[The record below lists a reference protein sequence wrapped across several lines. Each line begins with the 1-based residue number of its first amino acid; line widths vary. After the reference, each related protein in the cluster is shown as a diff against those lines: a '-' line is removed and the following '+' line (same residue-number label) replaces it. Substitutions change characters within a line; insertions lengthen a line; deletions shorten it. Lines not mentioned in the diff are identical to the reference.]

1 MVVLDILV
9 ESELLEF
16 LKLGLF
22 IESSPLTE
30 LSLKV
35 KFVLT
40 LIPAP
45 RSLFCFIPKPKVFPL
60 VPKPAPAEISPVAFS
75 STSIS
80 TIFKFGLD
88 PSKILESTFS
98 KIPLARILFKDLLC
112 KISLKASPSSTNKE
126 FLITFSLVTEFPII
140 LIFST

>member
-1 MVVLDILV
+1 VLDILV

-45 RSLFCFIPKPKVFPL
+45 K
-60 VPKPAPAEISPVAFS
+60 
-75 STSIS
+75 
-80 TIFKFGLD
+80 
-88 PSKILESTFS
+88 
-98 KIPLARILFKDLLC
+98 
-112 KISLKASPSSTNKE
+112 
-126 FLITFSLVTEFPII
+126 
-140 LIFST
+140 

>member
-1 MVVLDILV
+1 M
-9 ESELLEF
+9 
-16 LKLGLF
+16 
-22 IESSPLTE
+22 
-30 LSLKV
+30 
-35 KFVLT
+35 
-40 LIPAP
+40 
-45 RSLFCFIPKPKVFPL
+45 PKPKVLPL

-88 PSKILESTFS
+88 PSKIFESTFS

-112 KISLKASPSSTNKE
+112 NISLKASPSSTNKE